1 MLARI
6 AHELYWL
13 GRNLARAEFTARAV
27 EAVFQAELQG
37 TSESRPGVSFG
48 SGGLL
53 AMFGDAHESPRA
65 SEALG
70 QLTLDAGRPGSIGRG
85 WSSRA
90 MERTCR
96 FRRWSPSAKFSR

>member
-27 EAVFQAELQG
+27 EAVFQSELQG
-37 TSESRPGVSFG
+37 TSETEPGVSFG

-53 AMFGDAHESPRA
+53 AMLGDV
-65 SEALG
+65 
-70 QLTLDAGRPGSIGRG
+70 DGRPR
-85 WSSRA
+85 SSAAR
-90 MERTCR
+90 
-96 FRRWSPSAKFSR
+96 SAS

>member
-27 EAVFQAELQG
+27 EAVFQSELQG
-37 TSESRPGVSFG
+37 TSDSKPGVSFG

-53 AMFGDAHESPRA
+53 RCSAMPTRIPKP
-65 SEALG
+65 ALRSG
-70 QLTLDAGRPGSIGRG
+70 
-85 WSSRA
+85 SSRWT
-90 MERTCR
+90 RTGPDRC
-96 FRRWSPSAKFSR
+96 WPP

>member
-37 TSESRPGVSFG
+37 TSDRVPGVSFA
-48 SGGLL
+48 GLEIIGKFAAVL
-53 AMFGDAHESPRA
+53 QVEPAAHFRSRHPA
-65 SEALG
+65 AL
-70 QLTLDAGRPGSIGRG
+70 
-85 WSSRA
+85 
-90 MERTCR
+90 
-96 FRRWSPSAKFSR
+96 K